1 MRVALLHP
9 GDGVDH
15 TGVVEVTLV
24 GAARLRGRERER
36 ERVEGGETRVRC
48 ERNEKE
54 GRKEGPSSPK
64 GSRREPRDVE
74 TLYDYVVDGTYP
86 LARLVLHGLD
96 LGGLAADLTGTRE
109 GSVNL
114 SCERGR

>member
-36 ERVEGGETRVRC
+36 EREWKGVRRGLGVK
-48 ERNEKE
+48 EMKKKAEK
-54 GRKEGPSSPK
+54 
-64 GSRREPRDVE
+64 
-74 TLYDYVVDGTYP
+74 
-86 LARLVLHGLD
+86 
-96 LGGLAADLTGTRE
+96 
-109 GSVNL
+109 
-114 SCERGR
+114 RGRPVQRDRGESRGML